1 MPDDCAFSAA
11 SVTAANLNLRFF
23 GTTDVFDGWL
33 TVYNVADG
41 ARKIR
46 TPETLQDSMGEI
58 GPEFGASKNIRAEEN
73 LSPGI
78 PWGEQ
83 KSGVTLPR

>member
-33 TVYNVADG
+33 TVYNVD
-41 ARKIR
+41 RRFESRSLRQRVPKV
-46 TPETLQDSMGEI
+46 GEMS
-58 GPEFGASKNIRAEEN
+58 AAAAMLKK
-73 LSPGI
+73 L
-78 PWGEQ
+78 
-83 KSGVTLPR
+83 